1 MRTLHELLGSDAP
14 RSADGPERAPGIV
27 FETRGSVAA
36 DTAREIITVVVVVLQ
51 FAEET
56 LNAQHVLIAV
66 DRPHLAG
73 VVQLRILGIVN
84 VRLLDLG
91 VIAHPAVVLMP
102 DQRIDIV
109 ASDGFFVIEHL
120 DQVQIVNVRRL
131 FVDPALGTASVADRG
146 VIEQQF
152 VGGAIAQRHARGE
165 GEVAQEIDLPVS
177 AALQVVAFDVAR
189 VHLQRG
195 DDVLARGSGTGRRAV
210 GLPRTQV
217 VDLVAVFVI
226 LDFPLGIAGVD
237 RKNRLPRTR
246 RGERRRSEAAALQ
259 NVVLHRV
266 GIGEVGAHLD
276 PLAEL
281 GVDVHTG
288 AVTLEIRFDHIGFV
302 LEVTQRDEIVGL
314 LVPAADRNVRFGI
327 RS

>member
-1 MRTLHELLGSDAP
+1 MS
-14 RSADGPERAPGIV
+14 
-27 FETRGSVAA
+27 
-36 DTAREIITVVVVVLQ
+36 
-51 FAEET
+51 
-56 LNAQHVLIAV
+56 
-66 DRPHLAG
+66 
-73 VVQLRILGIVN
+73 
-84 VRLLDLG
+84 
-91 VIAHPAVVLMP
+91 

-131 FVDPALGTASVADRG
+131 FVDPALGTASGADRG

-217 VDLVAVFVI
+217 VNLVAVFVI

-237 RKNRLPRTR
+237 RINRLPRTR
-246 RGERRRSEAAALQ
+246 RGERRRSKAAALQ

-314 LVPAADRNVRFGI
+314 LVPAADRNVRLVAESGLEEFVLQALAVHAPGRRVEFAGRRVDQVGRRIFVGVVISVCTQHLLRGIERRGSQIAASLFGA
-327 RS
+327 